1 MIPDTARS
9 ELNNNHGIAVCL
21 GLGSLHEF
29 FFLVTVFERQAPRIL
44 SALALM
50 GWHCGLGGVGPAQTK
65 WGREKA
71 GPTDHCG
78 GHMAHPMPSQTPRSP
93 SQVRAAPSA
102 LVPGRPSHQRGW
114 LCVCV
119 CLPACLWPGV
129 QQAARVHSDGLG
141 RVSLR
146 LRLIFFFTLGLQVC
160 DTHRG

>member
-1 MIPDTARS
+1 MALPSVWDLAPSTS
-9 ELNNNHGIAVCL
+9 SFFSLSQCL
-21 GLGSLHEF
+21 
-29 FFLVTVFERQAPRIL
+29 RQAPRIL
-44 SALALM
+44 STLALV

-102 LVPGRPSHQRGW
+102 LVPGRPSHQYGW

-119 CLPACLWPGV
+119 SACLSVARRPAGSEGLFRWARPCVTQAQTDFRLYPGF
-129 QQAARVHSDGLG
+129 A
-141 RVSLR
+141 SL
-146 LRLIFFFTLGLQVC
+146 
-160 DTHRG
+160 